1 VKILQENESL
11 KTALDEYKFQNYS
24 MTAAIK
30 SLMQETEH
38 QKSLTSELHIKLAQ
52 SANAVRKTEVRILV

>member
-11 KTALDEYKFQNYS
+11 KMALDECKFQNYS

-30 SLMQETEH
+30 SLRQETEL
-38 QKSLTSELHIKLAQ
+38 QKSLTSELHVKLAQ
-52 SANAVRKTEVRILV
+52 TASAVRKTEVRFA